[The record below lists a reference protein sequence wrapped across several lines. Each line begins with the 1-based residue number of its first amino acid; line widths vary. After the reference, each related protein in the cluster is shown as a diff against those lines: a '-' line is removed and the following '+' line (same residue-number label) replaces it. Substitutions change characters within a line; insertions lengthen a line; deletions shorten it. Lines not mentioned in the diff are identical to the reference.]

1 MESIRNSYWVIHI
14 NQEMITD
21 HEGKYLIFESLS
33 TLILY
38 LGYELDE
45 DLRKIA
51 NYDQIA
57 IDTEDLDMGIN
68 IIN

>member
-1 MESIRNSYWVIHI
+1 MESIRSSYWVIHI

>member
-1 MESIRNSYWVIHI
+1 MTKRNNYWVIHV
-14 NQEMITD
+14 NQEIITD

-38 LGYELDE
+38 LGYELDQE
-45 DLRKIA
+45 LQKIA
-51 NYDQIA
+51 NYDQIV
-57 IDTEDLDMGIN
+57 IDAEDLENGIN

>member
-1 MESIRNSYWVIHI
+1 MTKRNSYWVIHI
-14 NQEMITD
+14 NQEIITD

-45 DLRKIA
+45 KLQKIA
-51 NYDQIA
+51 NYDQIV
-57 IDTEDLDMGIN
+57 IDAEDLENGIN

>member
-1 MESIRNSYWVIHI
+1 MESIRSSYWVIHI
-14 NQEMITD
+14 NQEIITD

-33 TLILY
+33 TLMLY

-51 NYDQIA
+51 NYDQIV

>member
-1 MESIRNSYWVIHI
+1 MTKRNSYWVIHI
-14 NQEMITD
+14 NQEIITD

-38 LGYELDE
+38 LGYELDQE
-45 DLRKIA
+45 LQKIA
-51 NYDQIA
+51 NYDQIV
-57 IDTEDLDMGIN
+57 IDAEDLENGIN

>member
-1 MESIRNSYWVIHI
+1 MTKRNSYWVIHI
-14 NQEMITD
+14 NQEIITD

-45 DLRKIA
+45 ELQKIA
-51 NYDQIA
+51 NYDQIV
-57 IDTEDLDMGIN
+57 IDTEDLENGIN

>member
-1 MESIRNSYWVIHI
+1 MTKRNSYWVIHI
-14 NQEMITD
+14 NQEIITD

-38 LGYELDE
+38 LGYELDQE
-45 DLRKIA
+45 LQKIA
-51 NYDQIA
+51 NYDQIV
-57 IDTEDLDMGIN
+57 IDTEDLENGIN

>member
-1 MESIRNSYWVIHI
+1 MTKRNSYWVIHI
-14 NQEMITD
+14 NQEIITD

-45 DLRKIA
+45 ELQKIA
-51 NYDQIA
+51 NYDQIV
-57 IDTEDLDMGIN
+57 IDAEDLENGIN

>member
-1 MESIRNSYWVIHI
+1 MSTTRSSYWVIHV
-14 NQEMITD
+14 NQEIITD

-38 LGYELDE
+38 LGYELDQE
-45 DLRKIA
+45 LQKIA
-51 NYDQIA
+51 NYDQIV
-57 IDTEDLDMGIN
+57 IDAEDLENGIN

>member
-1 MESIRNSYWVIHI
+1 MTARNNYWVIHV
-14 NQEMITD
+14 NQEIITD

-38 LGYELDE
+38 LGYELDQE
-45 DLRKIA
+45 LQKIA
-51 NYDQIA
+51 NYDQIV
-57 IDTEDLDMGIN
+57 IDAEDLENGIN

>member
-1 MESIRNSYWVIHI
+1 METIRNSYWVIHV
-14 NQEMITD
+14 NQEIISD

-38 LGYELDE
+38 LGYELDKE
-45 DLRKIA
+45 LREIA
-51 NYDQIA
+51 NYDQII
-57 IDTEDLDMGIN
+57 IDTEDLEMGIN